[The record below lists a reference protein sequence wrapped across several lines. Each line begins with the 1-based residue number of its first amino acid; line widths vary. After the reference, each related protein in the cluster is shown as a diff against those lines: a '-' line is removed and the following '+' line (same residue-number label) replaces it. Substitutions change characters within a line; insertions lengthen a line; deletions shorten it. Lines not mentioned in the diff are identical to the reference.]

1 MADGTRISVVTGGAL
16 GIGGAISRRLA
27 AGGDLVVLNDIDAD
41 AAERARRDI
50 EASGGRCVT
59 VIGDIVEDD
68 TVARVTAAA
77 LAHGRVDVLVNNVG
91 DFRPSAPSFQDSTP
105 DQWQRLYELNLLHV
119 FKLTHAL
126 LPAMIEQKAGSIVN
140 NSTVEAFRGIP
151 QHPVYSAFNAG
162 VSAFTRSLAVAVG
175 RHGVRVNAIAPDLAN
190 TEQTPVAWM
199 RRGYDEGLEH
209 TWVPLAR
216 FGEPD
221 DYAAVVAFLAS
232 DDARFVTGHTIPV
245 DGGTLAASGWF
256 VRADD
261 QGWTNRP
268 HRA

>member
-1 MADGTRISVVTGGAL
+1 MTRVSVVTGGAL
-16 GIGGAISRRLA
+16 GIGGAISRRPA
-27 AGGDLVVLNDIDAD
+27 
-41 AAERARRDI
+41 
-50 EASGGRCVT
+50 
-59 VIGDIVEDD
+59 
-68 TVARVTAAA
+68 
-77 LAHGRVDVLVNNVG
+77 
-91 DFRPSAPSFQDSTP
+91 APSFQDSTP

-119 FKLTHAL
+119 FKPTHAL
-126 LPAMIEQKAGSIVN
+126 LPAMIEHGSGAIVN

-175 RHGVRVNAIAPDLAN
+175 RHTV
-190 TEQTPVAWM
+190 
-199 RRGYDEGLEH
+199 
-209 TWVPLAR
+209 
-216 FGEPD
+216 
-221 DYAAVVAFLAS
+221 
-232 DDARFVTGHTIPV
+232 PV

>member
-1 MADGTRISVVTGGAL
+1 MTRVSVVTGGAL

-27 AGGDLVVLNDIDAD
+27 ADGDLVVLNDIDAD
-41 AAERARRDI
+41 AAARTRADI
-50 EASGGRCVT
+50 EAAGGRCVT
-59 VIGDIVEDD
+59 VVGDIVEDA
-68 TVARVTAAA
+68 TVAEVARTA
-77 LAHGRVDVLVNNVG
+77 GRADVLVNNVG
-91 DFRPSAPSFQDSTP
+91 DFRPAAPSFQESAP
-105 DQWQRLYELNLLHV
+105 EQWQRLYELNLLHV

-126 LPAMIEQKAGSIVN
+126 LPAMIEHGSGAIVN

-175 RHGVRVNAIAPDLAN
+175 RHGVRVNAIAPDLAD
-190 TEQTPVAWM
+190 TEQTPASRM
-199 RRGYDEGLEH
+199 LRGYDPDLMH
-209 TWVPLAR
+209 TWVPMAR
-216 FGEPD
+216 FGRPD

-232 DDARFVTGHTIPV
+232 DEARYVTGHTIPV

-261 QGWTNRP
+261 RGWTNRP